1 MVFCPFFKI
10 LCLKDIGLKDLCLK
24 DIGLKDLCLTN
35 DVCPKNNDV
44 YLKDVC
50 QNSVCLVLVYTYGV
64 IGILLITLGCYMM
77 EQQQQQQ
84 GIFDQQQAIFDQQG
98 IFDQQQAIFDIK
110 KIFEQQQ
117 PHQGIFEQQPQNK
130 CILEKQ
136 ECPEMLCNSSNF
148 LVISI
153 LMLFLFVVDCLS
165 NMFMHFIKFLMFAT
179 LFATLVV
186 LLITIVWIAYNK
198 HT

>member
-10 LCLKDIGLKDLCLK
+10 LCLKDIGLKN
-24 DIGLKDLCLTN
+24 LCLTN
-35 DVCPKNNDV
+35 DVCPMNNDVYLNDV

-50 QNSVCLVLVYTYGV
+50 QSSVCLILVYTYGI
-64 IGILLITLGCYMM
+64 IGILLITLGWYMM
-77 EQQQQQQ
+77 EQQQQHQGIFEQQ
-84 GIFDQQQAIFDQQG
+84 RIFDQQQR
-98 IFDQQQAIFDIK
+98 
-110 KIFEQQQ
+110 
-117 PHQGIFEQQPQNK
+117 IFEQQPQNK
-130 CILEKQ
+130 CILEEQ

>member
-1 MVFCPFFKI
+1 MGVLNEKRCKI
-10 LCLKDIGLKDLCLK
+10 LCLKDIGPKNLCPMN
-24 DIGLKDLCLTN
+24 N
-35 DVCPKNNDV
+35 DVCPMNNDV
-44 YLKDVC
+44 CLKDVC
-50 QNSVCLVLVYTYGV
+50 KSSVCLVLVYTYGI

-77 EQQQQQQ
+77 EQQQQQ
-84 GIFDQQQAIFDQQG
+84 GIFEQNQHQG
-98 IFDQQQAIFDIK
+98 
-110 KIFEQQQ
+110 IFEQQQ
-117 PHQGIFEQQPQNK
+117 QQQQPQNK
-130 CILEKQ
+130 CILEEQ
-136 ECPEMLCNSSNF
+136 ECSQMLCNSSNF